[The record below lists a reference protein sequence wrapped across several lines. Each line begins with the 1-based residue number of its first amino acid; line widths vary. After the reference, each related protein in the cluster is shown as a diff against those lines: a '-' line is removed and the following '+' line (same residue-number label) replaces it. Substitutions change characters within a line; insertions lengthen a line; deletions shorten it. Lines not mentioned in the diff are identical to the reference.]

1 MDAMGSI
8 GWTLV
13 VNAVVSWAMAFFSY
27 QAGASQLSDG
37 VTVHTSTASAAWT
50 LGALGLM
57 LLVTGLT
64 MVGAASAEK
73 SRMRSRRS
81 IYRDR
86 HPDGD

>member
-27 QAGASQLSDG
+27 QAGAARLGDG
-37 VTVHTSTASAAWT
+37 VTVHSSTASATWT

-73 SRMRSRRS
+73 NRLRSQRS

-86 HPDGD
+86 HPDAD